1 MIEASKRRAGQPRAP
16 GETGD
21 GRGTLGPVSRLPLF
35 VTCAFVTGTAW
46 YLAEVDRLSP
56 AAMYVVELQTKLGV
70 PPWWIGGGV
79 TVMALIY
86 MVVGITR
93 APKAAPRPE
102 VRRGPVAPTPVAGQD
117 WYEAAA
123 TAARALPLTPQGRLR
138 FDEAPGLPFA
148 LVLRGA
154 TTEQARRRV
163 ELYAGLLAAMPTP
176 PRGRVYLESCPDVTM
191 SHQTLV
197 AAAFKPHHPA
207 DSFVVR
213 ASTGAV
219 DIVFSHPDPR
229 WAARG

>member
-1 MIEASKRRAGQPRAP
+1 MPRAGRAA
-16 GETGD
+16 GRT
-21 GRGTLGPVSRLPLF
+21 GRGTLALVRRLPLF
-35 VTCAFVTGTAW
+35 VSCAFVTGTAW

-56 AAMYVVELQTKLGV
+56 AAMYVVELQTTLGV
-70 PPWWIGGGV
+70 PLWWIGAGV
-79 TVMALIY
+79 TVVALGWMAA
-86 MVVGITR
+86 GILG
-93 APKAAPRPE
+93 APAAAPQRE
-102 VRRGPVAPTPVAGQD
+102 VRRAPVASTVAAGRD
-117 WYEAAA
+117 WYDSALA
-123 TAARALPLTPQGRLR
+123 AARALPLTPQGRLR

-229 WAARG
+229 WTARG